1 MLSEDNYADGYSKT
15 LVDAYFKLPKET
27 FELFTRS
34 VDTYTKLFEAW
45 RNSSDAFSSGKPESQ
60 ELYNIWTRDFKG
72 IYDDLFEMLFRP
84 MKLLAGLHWADN
96 LTRISDFS
104 RLSWP
109 FGAFGSIY
117 SIFKPY
123 ENLIY
128 LFPKETPQTL
138 QKVVN
143 SYVDFYEAWRDYY
156 AGLYKAWN
164 EATEKLSTQFAEK
177 IAESQKDP
185 KKPMDF
191 SAFYDLW
198 QETFSKTY
206 IELLS
211 LPNMISVQT
220 RLSSSTMELIKN
232 WREMSEAIM
241 SASPAFPFPTK
252 SEMDETYKRLHLL
265 RKDIEGVSQRIEAQP
280 TRNEMDEVC
289 KSLQVLK
296 DQIDRISQ
304 KVEVQPAKSEMDETQ
319 ESLRVLK
326 KEVNEISRKVEGL
339 HTRPRQAPAKE

>member
-1 MLSEDNYADGYSKT
+1 LGEADQPVDYSKP
-15 LVDAYFKLPKET
+15 LVEAYFKLPKET
-27 FELFTRS
+27 FELLTRS

-45 RNSSDAFSSGKPESQ
+45 RNSSDVLSSGKPESQ
-60 ELYNIWTRDFKG
+60 ELYKIWARDFRG
-72 IYDDLFEMLFRP
+72 IYDDLFETLFRP
-84 MKLLAGLHWADN
+84 MKLLAGLQWADN
-96 LTRISDFS
+96 LTRLGDFA

-117 SIFKPY
+117 AIFKPY

-128 LFPKETPQTL
+128 LYPKETPQLL

-143 SYVDFYEAWRDYY
+143 SYVDFYNAWRDYY
-156 AGLYKAWN
+156 TGLYKAWN

-177 IAESQKDP
+177 MASSQKDP
-185 KKPMDF
+185 QKPMDF
-191 SAFYDLW
+191 IAFYDLW

-206 IELLS
+206 IELLR
-211 LPNMISVQT
+211 LPNMVSVQT
-220 RLSSSTMELIKN
+220 RLSSSTMDLIKN

-265 RKDIEGVSQRIEAQP
+265 RKDIEEVSQRIEVQP
-280 TRNEMDEVC
+280 T
-289 KSLQVLK
+289 
-296 DQIDRISQ
+296 
-304 KVEVQPAKSEMDETQ
+304 KSEMDETQ

-326 KEVNEISRKVEGL
+326 KEVDEISRKVEGL
-339 HTRPRQAPAKE
+339 RTRPRQAPKQE